1 MGGIGG
7 QSGNKYYD
15 GRSKVAIQRETRAV
29 VKSPLKQNNFNEDS
43 ISFRRVYSKL
53 ARNKCN
59 KRNYKSNSIALFH
72 SFYETQEKR
81 QKSTNNRLVRSKS
94 TTLHSEVQDGDCSSN
109 SEHDH
114 RGSLGVFGGYK
125 GRVFPCSNQLGLS
138 QVSGVQGKKQS
149 VCVSVPSFRAVTSSL
164 GLHEGHQASE
174 TKTSFLV
181 NHYFQLYRRFHSFCE
196 ITGRAEESSR
206 SCYKTVAGSGVYHK
220 LGKIKLGTFSRSRIF
235 RSRLES
241 TGSNSIRSG
250 GQKDEYCG
258 MLRQGVEG
266 KLVNKERDGKSGG
279 EVELRIGLHS
289 TREVTSAPYSDLDES
304 ALFGFLQGRPGPSG
318 LSIQRSSTSVD
329 GSGVPG
335 EGCTSEAGSSESDLD
350 DGCIAGWL
358 VRGSASSQ
366 GCGFLGSGGKA
377 SLHELE
383 GDDGSFPV
391 SAEVQVS
398 VGGEEHQATLRQHDD
413 SLLSE
418 ETGFGQGA
426 KSTFPSY
433 GDFGVLQGE
442 QHKSPSSSY
451 KGCDECP
458 GGPGIQ
464 VPAGRGGMGVGRT
477 NVQVDSNGDTRV
489 ASRSVRDKGKCST
502 PQVRIS
508 MSGPESCGLRRI
520 SSRLEQMD
528 MHLSFSSNS
537 TTSAGGSDTTGLC
550 GDWRAGGSFLGDSG
564 LVSSVNVE
572 MQDTAFS
579 STRNSC
585 FESVDFEGFS
595 EHAEQEILEPSRL
608 AVIRGGLNND
618 CSEDTLGIVDLA
630 HREST
635 IRQYQAIWRKFLEY
649 LELNN
654 ISHDSISLGI
664 VMNFLSHQVIHLKR
678 QYRTIAA
685 YKCALEIPLR
695 AKFGI
700 EFDRFDFHLFMRG
713 VFNHRPPQKSKPIP
727 KWSLNSL
734 LLYLNSDI
742 FEPLLTRSLEIVA
755 KKLLCL
761 ILLASGR
768 RISEVGGLS
777 MKHTSFNQGNSLKLY
792 WLDDFR
798 PKHFNAKFIPKDPC
812 IDFIDSDIS
821 DELKLCPARAYNLY
835 VNMVNNGARHS
846 VKSPLWKQ
854 DKVELTEM
862 FKAVVADSARFANVL
877 LEDSVGPHDMRKF
890 AASYSA
896 LLLEANPALERRFID
911 RMGCASMTVL
921 KRHYIKEVPPLEF
934 KCVLPL
940 GTCLPS
946 TV

>member
-7 QSGNKYYD
+7 QSGNKHYD

-43 ISFRRVYSKL
+43 ISLRRVYSKV

-59 KRNYKSNSIALFH
+59 KGNYKSNSIALFH
-72 SFYETQEKR
+72 SFYETQEKW
-81 QKSTNNRLVRSKS
+81 QKSTNNRLVRFKPTS
-94 TTLHSEVQDGDCSSN
+94 LHTKVQDGDCSGN

-114 RGSLGVFGGYK
+114 RGSLGMFGRYK
-125 GRVFPCSNQLGLS
+125 GRIFPCTNQLGLS
-138 QVSGVQGKKQS
+138 QVFGVQGKKQS
-149 VCVSVPSFRAVTSSL
+149 VCVSVPSLRSVSGSL

-174 TKTSFLV
+174 TKTSFSV
-181 NHYFQLYRRFHSFCE
+181 DHYFQLYRRFYSFCE
-196 ITGRAEESSR
+196 FTGRAEESSR
-206 SCYKTVAGSGVYHK
+206 SCNKIVTGSGVYHK
-220 LGKIKLGTFSRSRIF
+220 LGKIELGSFPRSRIF
-235 RSRLES
+235 RRRLES
-241 TGSNSIRSG
+241 TGSDSVRSR
-250 GQKDEYCG
+250 GQEGKYRG
-258 MLRQGVEG
+258 LLRQGVEG
-266 KLVNKERDGKSGG
+266 KLVDEERDGKSGG

-304 ALFGFLQGRPGPSG
+304 AFFGILQGRPGPSG

-335 EGCTSEAGSSESDLD
+335 AGCSGEAGSSESDLD
-350 DGCIAGWL
+350 DGCVARWL

-366 GCGFLGSGGKA
+366 GSGFLGSGSKA

-383 GDDGSFPV
+383 GDDGSVPV
-391 SAEVQVS
+391 VAAFQVS
-398 VGGEEHQATLRQHDD
+398 VGGEEHQATLGQHDN

-418 ETGFGQGA
+418 ETGFCQGA
-426 KSTFPSY
+426 ESTFPSY
-433 GDFGVLQGE
+433 GDFGILQGE
-442 QHKSPSSSY
+442 QHHSPSSSY
-451 KGCDECP
+451 KGCDERP
-458 GGPGIQ
+458 GGPGVQ
-464 VPAGRGGMGVGRT
+464 VPTGRGRMVVGQT
-477 NVQVDSNGDTRV
+477 NVCVDCNGDARV
-489 ASRSVRDKGKCST
+489 ASRSVCDTGKRST
-502 PQVRIS
+502 SKVRIS
-508 MSGPESCGLRRI
+508 MSGPKSCGLRRV
-520 SSRLEQMD
+520 SSRLEQME
-528 MHLSFSSNS
+528 MHLSIPSNS

-550 GDWRAGGSFLGDSG
+550 GDRRVSGSFLGDSRM
-564 LVSSVNVE
+564 VSRVNVE
-572 MQDTAFS
+572 VQDTSFS
-579 STRNSC
+579 SSRSSC
-585 FESVDFEGFS
+585 SEPDDFEGFS
-595 EHAEQEILEPSRL
+595 EHAEQDFLEPSRL
-608 AVIRGGLNND
+608 AVIRGGFNND
-618 CSEDTLGIVDLA
+618 CSDDTLNIVDLA
-630 HREST
+630 HRGST

-649 LELNN
+649 LDLNS

-664 VMNFLSHQVIHLKR
+664 VMNFLSYQAIHLNR

-685 YKCALEIPLR
+685 YKCALEVPLR

-700 EFDRFDFHLFMRG
+700 EFDKFDFHLFMRG
-713 VFNHRPPQKSKPIP
+713 VFNHRPPQKSKPMP

-761 ILLASGR
+761 LLLASGR

-821 DELKLCPARAYNLY
+821 NELKLCPARAYNLY

-846 VKSPLWKQ
+846 VRSPLWKQ
-854 DKVELTEM
+854 DKVELSEM

-896 LLLEANPALERRFID
+896 LLLEANPALEKRFID

-940 GTCLPS
+940 GTFLPT